1 MDVFGSGYAMRYPL
15 PANAGF
21 ISLCYLIF
29 IMCDYIITNQPQ
41 LWYELDDYQNDPGI
55 DAHNECARIH
65 VIDGIKYVEF
75 EYSDPDYNTYEL
87 YPITHGPR
95 PCN

>member
-41 LWYELDDYQNDPGI
+41 LWYELDDYENS
-55 DAHNECARIH
+55 RIRR
-65 VIDGIKYVEF
+65 
-75 EYSDPDYNTYEL
+75 T
-87 YPITHGPR
+87 
-95 PCN
+95 